1 MRAALL
7 RRPPGRTSEP
17 GPPRAGS
24 LAAVRAF
31 LTPRW
36 LGLHALL
43 VVSLLV
49 LGRVGLWQWDRAHTA
64 SGSWQ
69 NYGYAVQWWL
79 FAGFAVFLYV
89 KTVLDELDPDR
100 GAGDD
105 EVLPPVVQRQAPPPA
120 EDDDDELADYN
131 RYLRS
136 LHERAR

>member
-1 MRAALL
+1 MRAF
-7 RRPPGRTSEP
+7 
-17 GPPRAGS
+17 
-24 LAAVRAF
+24 V
-31 LTPRW
+31 TPRW

-49 LGRVGLWQWDRAHTA
+49 LARTGVWQWDRASTP

-89 KTVLDELDPDR
+89 KTVLDELDPERTREKPD
-100 GAGDD
+100 G
-105 EVLPPVVQRQAPPPA
+105 LPPVVQPQAPPPA
-120 EDDDDELADYN
+120 AEDDDELAAYN

-136 LHERAR
+136 LHERTQ